1 MMGGIWRI
9 QPTPPNEPEA
19 KLPKRDSSTA
29 PSLTVRDHGA
39 DSTRD
44 STSRA
49 GLDSCPRL
57 HWRTSK
63 NGGISLEKRKIGSL
77 EVTVVG
83 IGSDNFGGRIDE
95 DRTREVV
102 FAALDAGV
110 NFFDTADDYPVV
122 PPGLSTKSE
131 EFLGRALKG
140 HRQEVV
146 LATKFGLKYD
156 EEHLG
161 GGKADYVR
169 ACAEDSLRRLDTD
182 YIDLFQFH
190 RPDPETPVAE
200 TLGALAELVD
210 AGKVIEI
217 GCSNFSVDQMREA
230 SEVVASGKARFV
242 SVQNEYSLLNRTAE
256 LDVIPECEATG
267 LAFLPFFPLYNGL
280 LAGGYRRGKPW
291 PEDSRFLNASDER
304 KARVFSEQNL
314 EIIESLALYAE
325 GCGHTLLELTFARL
339 LANPC
344 LASVIAGAVSG
355 DQVRANAATAAWTL
369 TAAEIAD
376 IDAIA
381 PIS

>member
-1 MMGGIWRI
+1 M
-9 QPTPPNEPEA
+9 
-19 KLPKRDSSTA
+19 
-29 PSLTVRDHGA
+29 
-39 DSTRD
+39 
-44 STSRA
+44 
-49 GLDSCPRL
+49 
-57 HWRTSK
+57 
-63 NGGISLEKRKIGSL
+63 EKRKIGSL

-83 IGSDNFGGRIDE
+83 IGCDNFGGRIDE
-95 DRTREVV
+95 ARTHEVV
-102 FAALDAGV
+102 HAAFDAGV

-140 HRQEVV
+140 HREEVII
-146 LATKFGLKYD
+146 ATKFGLKYD

-161 GGKADYVR
+161 GGKASYVR

-182 YIDLFQFH
+182 YIDLYQFH
-190 RPDPETPVAE
+190 RPDPETPIAE

-217 GCSNFSVDQMREA
+217 GCSNFSVEQMREA
-230 SEVVASGKARFV
+230 SEVVATGKASFV
-242 SVQNEYSLLNRTAE
+242 SVQNEYSLLNRKAE

-267 LAFLPFFPLYNGL
+267 FAFLPFFPLYNGL
-280 LAGGYRRGKPW
+280 LAGGYRRGAPW
-291 PEDSRFLNASDER
+291 PEDSRFLNATEER

-325 GCGHTLLELTFARL
+325 GRGHTLLDLAFARL

-344 LASVIAGAVSG
+344 LASVIAGAVSAE
-355 DQVRANAATAAWTL
+355 QVHQNAATASWKL
-369 TAAEIAD
+369 TAEEISE

-381 PIS
+381 PTA